1 MKKVENI
8 LKQIEESDYSQEQKY
23 NLEQSALKSIEK
35 GVPIILNTYQL
46 SNVLGIKW
54 KSLKKIIS
62 NSQKMYYDFNISKRN
77 GGKRKIS
84 MPNEVLK
91 EIQALIKEKILEKI
105 KISDKANG
113 FVVNK
118 SIITNAKE
126 HLNKDKI
133 LNIDLKDFFPSIH
146 KNRVYYIFK
155 NLCGYNNDVSFCLT
169 NLVTYKNSL
178 PQGKIGI

>member
-77 GGKRKIS
+77 GGKRKI
-84 MPNEVLK
+84 
-91 EIQALIKEKILEKI
+91 
-105 KISDKANG
+105 
-113 FVVNK
+113 
-118 SIITNAKE
+118 
-126 HLNKDKI
+126 
-133 LNIDLKDFFPSIH
+133 
-146 KNRVYYIFK
+146 
-155 NLCGYNNDVSFCLT
+155 
-169 NLVTYKNSL
+169 
-178 PQGKIGI
+178 